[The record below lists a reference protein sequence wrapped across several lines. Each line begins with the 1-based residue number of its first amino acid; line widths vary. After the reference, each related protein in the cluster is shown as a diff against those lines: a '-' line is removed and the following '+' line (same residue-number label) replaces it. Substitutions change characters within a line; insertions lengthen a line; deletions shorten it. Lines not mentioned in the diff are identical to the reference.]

1 MATTGSWN
9 NGGTGSP
16 ITRTNI
22 WGTQSY
28 TLSGNEIF
36 GSLFNLLISARTFT
50 DNVKGGY
57 NTLADRFKIDGSLY
71 GDFKTFKGTDVLK
84 TQPFTDPYAYNSNG
98 NFQGNLLK
106 TAKPADPKE
115 QYVQI
120 DQVRFIELSLD
131 MFLTKRAFYDEG
143 SFSEFHGG
151 MLSWMQDTKRVY
163 ESGLIN
169 TFVGTTVSNANKAVI
184 SVDLTTAKGSAS
196 TEEEARRLEAQ
207 EIAKDIADLL
217 VDVKDYSRDYTDW
230 KLLRA
235 VNPDDLL
242 FVWNSKYLNKLTK
255 MDLPTIYHKDGLIDK
270 MNEELLPPRF
280 FGRAID
286 TSTDK
291 GSGKVIKSD
300 DTYDNTKGTIRALA
314 EKEVTVSS
322 TAYHLFPG
330 DEIPNGATVKASGDF
345 ELNEV
350 YLQTDD
356 IICKVIHKSS
366 VPFMSAYE
374 SEESFYNQRSKV
386 TNFYLHFM
394 YSKPCYLYNYPFLTV
409 KSV

>member
-16 ITRTNI
+16 TLRTNI

-28 TLSGNEIF
+28 TLSANEIF

-50 DNVKGGY
+50 DNIKGGY
-57 NTLADRFKIDGSLY
+57 GSLADRFRIDGSLY

-84 TQPFTDPYAYNSNG
+84 TQAFTDPYAYNNNG

-143 SFSEFHGG
+143 SFSEFHGA
-151 MLSWMQDTKRVY
+151 MLGWMQQTKRYY
-163 ESGLIN
+163 ETGIVN
-169 TFVGTTVSNANKAVI
+169 TFVGTTISQANKAVI
-184 SVDLTTAKGSAS
+184 SIDITTAIANAS
-196 TEEEARRLEAQ
+196 TQEEANRLEAQ
-207 EIAKDIADLL
+207 TIAKDIADLL
-217 VDVKDYSRDYTDW
+217 VEVKDYSRDFTDW
-230 KLLRA
+230 KMLRA
-235 VNPDDLL
+235 VDPSDLL
-242 FVWNSKYLNKLTK
+242 FIWNSAYKNRILKI
-255 MDLPTIYHKDGLIDK
+255 DLPTIYNKDGVMERLD
-270 MNEELLPPRF
+270 EEMLPPRF
-280 FGRAID
+280 FGRAVD

-300 DTYDNTKGTIRALA
+300 DTYDNTKGTIRSLV
-314 EKEVTVSS
+314 EKDVTVS
-322 TAYHLFPG
+322 TVAYHVFPG
-330 DEIPNGATVKASGDF
+330 EEIPAGATVKASGDF
-345 ELNEV
+345 EIAEV

-356 IICKVIHKSS
+356 IICKVVHKSS

-409 KSV
+409 KKV

>member
-9 NGGTGSP
+9 NGGTSSP
-16 ITRTNI
+16 TLRTNI
-22 WGTQSY
+22 WGNQSY
-28 TLSGNEIF
+28 TLSANEIF

-71 GDFKTFKGTDVLK
+71 SDFKTFKGTDVLK
-84 TQPFTDPYAYNSNG
+84 TQPFTDPYAYNNNG

-131 MFLTKRAFYDEG
+131 LFLTKRAFYDEG

-184 SVDLTTAKGSAS
+184 TVDVTTAVGNA
-196 TEEEARRLEAQ
+196 TGEEANKLEAQ
-207 EIAKDIADLL
+207 KIATDIADLL

-235 VNPDDLL
+235 VPAEDLL
-242 FVWNSKYLNKLTK
+242 FVWNSKYLNKIEK
-255 MDLPTIYHKDGLIDK
+255 MSLPVIYHKDGLIDK
-270 MNEELLPPRF
+270 MAEELLPPRF

-286 TSTDK
+286 TTTDK
-291 GSGKVIKSD
+291 GSGKVINAND
-300 DTYDNTKGTIRALA
+300 AYDKTKGTIRALV
-314 EKEVTVSS
+314 EKEGTISN
-322 TAYHLFPG
+322 TYYHVFPG
-330 DEIPNGATVKASGDF
+330 VEIPNGAIVKANGDF

-356 IICKVIHKSS
+356 IICKIVHKSS

-409 KSV
+409 KKA